1 MKNKDFSNMK
11 SLTRMSEY
19 KFLKK
24 HTLKALLRFSLISQL
39 NYLISLITSH
49 SCVSHF
55 SRKCSACLLRKEI
68 KVK

>member
-24 HTLKALLRFSLISQL
+24 HTLKALLRFSLVSQQ
-39 NYLISLITSH
+39 NYLISLITSY
-49 SCVSHF
+49 SLPSHF
-55 SRKCSACLLRKEI
+55 SL
-68 KVK
+68 